1 MIMTSR
7 ALRTTR
13 IACALAALGA
23 SLSVQAQSG
32 HLYCLE
38 EGNYIAY
45 PAADDIAARMTFGNG
60 CIRDLSDGRAAVL
73 LPSAVEN
80 IDRVPRN
87 GSLRRH
93 AWGFLDPNGRVAIE
107 PIFEAVRDFRHGLAA
122 VQWQGKWGF
131 IDTNGRM
138 AVRPR
143 YDAVQDFV
151 EIGLAVATLDGR
163 PLLIDRQG
171 NPAGAPLEDIVRAIH
186 LSDGVPARATVQY
199 KEEYRSAT
207 GERRYGGTGVVIT
220 RPLGDKGLYI
230 ASNGEGKYGVVDQDW
245 KWVVEPVLDDIF
257 AQDGGSLA
265 TGYGPEGSV
274 MVTAEGKLIGADQ
287 QYESMNP
294 VGKAFYSAALPRR
307 AGFAVLDRNG
317 AVVAT
322 LTPDEGNASQR
333 HADTI
338 VYPSDGKLVALV
350 PGRTSPITLGPGLS
364 ATDEMD
370 GYVLFVDGSSRAA
383 GLLTPTGAWLH
394 EDTAP
399 AWLAD
404 TSRIQTRDG
413 NLWLSDAHGR
423 LLNVVD
429 QDGKALLKPETVQAI
444 QNQQLQPLPAGVP
457 GGPLGLLGQSHCHCD
472 DAQAGLLL
480 VDGTIVADPS
490 WTAVSPL
497 DDGDEGGDAAGL
509 AADQLRYAA
518 ETADGMLL
526 LDARGK
532 PVDLPAQ
539 QHIGQFR
546 HGYAQVY
553 GDGVV
558 RMIDR
563 AGKTYELPE
572 NFDTQ
577 VVAPGMVRFL
587 KTAADGAPWGL
598 YDFVA
603 GKELA
608 APAFRSIGEF
618 QDGQAV
624 ASLGPDRVGVI
635 DLQGRWILPASHH
648 AAERVNATLWRVSQ
662 AGAQK
667 DEYDRPAAVFNT
679 RGQALTAFLRGLQVG
694 DYGDGS
700 LSVGNSERRWIVS
713 PDGADALDMKDAD
726 YVRLG
731 NWMEI
736 RRADRQ
742 GYLNRQGSWQIE
754 PVPAAGTAFHGAPA
768 RALQANAR
776 STRVIDANG
785 KVLATLPDGE
795 WSWPNGSATLI
806 RHYTADSG
814 TMTDYTDL
822 AGKTR
827 LTVAGLASAYSE
839 GRAVTQVPG
848 GGVRWVDAKG
858 ALVGPAFDAL
868 GAMRDGLAAASD
880 DRRYGYVDGDGNFAI
895 PAAYRA
901 VSGFANQ
908 RAVVSTEDDSRIID
922 TSGQTLAQVRME
934 CGIRTLYGAAGQR
947 LWPLRMPQG
956 CKRPMASRAY

>member
-38 EGNYIAY
+38 DGNYTAY
-45 PAADDIAARMTFGNG
+45 PAADDIAARNPFGNG

-73 LPSAVEN
+73 LPSAIEN

-93 AWGFLDPNGRVAIE
+93 AWGFLDANGRVAIE

-131 IDTNGRM
+131 IDQNGRM

-151 EIGLAVATLDGR
+151 EVGLAVATLDGK
-163 PLLIDRQG
+163 PVLIDRQG

-199 KEEYRSAT
+199 KEEYRSTT
-207 GERRYGGTGVVIT
+207 GERRYGETGVVIT
-220 RPLGDKGLYI
+220 KPLGDKGLYI
-230 ASNGEGKYGVVDQDW
+230 ASNGEAKYGVVDKDW
-245 KWVVEPVLDDIF
+245 KWVVDPVLDDIF
-257 AQDGGSLA
+257 VQDGGAVA

-274 MVTAEGKLIGADQ
+274 MVTADGKLIGEDQ
-287 QYESMNP
+287 HYESMNP
-294 VGKAFYSAALPRR
+294 VGKAFWSAALPRR
-307 AGFAVLDRNG
+307 AGFAVLDRTG

-322 LTPDEGNASQR
+322 LTQDEGEASQR
-333 HADTI
+333 HANTI
-338 VYPSDGKLVALV
+338 VYPSGENLVALV
-350 PGRTSPITLGPGLS
+350 PGHASPITLGRGLS
-364 ATDEMD
+364 ATDELE
-370 GYVLFVDGSSRAA
+370 GYVVFVNGASQAA

-404 TSRIQTRDG
+404 TGRLDVRDG
-413 NLWLSDAHGR
+413 NLWMSDARGR

-429 QDGKALLKPETVQAI
+429 KDGKPLLKPETAQAL
-444 QNQQLQPLPAGVP
+444 QDQPLQPLPAGVP
-457 GGPLGLLGQSHCHCD
+457 GGPLGLLGQDHCHCGG
-472 DAQAGLLL
+472 AEAGAGLVLA
-480 VDGTIVADPS
+480 DGSIVTDPS
-490 WTAVSPL
+490 WTAVTPL
-497 DDGDEGGDAAGL
+497 DAGDDASL
-509 AADQLRYAA
+509 KADQLRYAA
-518 ETADGMLL
+518 ETAEGMVL

-539 QHIGQFR
+539 QHIGEFR

-553 GDGVV
+553 GNGVV

-563 AGKTYELPE
+563 AGKTYDLPE

-577 VVAPGMVRFL
+577 VVAPGVVRFL

-603 GKELA
+603 GKELFP
-608 APAFRSIGEF
+608 PAFRSIGEF
-618 QDGQAV
+618 QGGQAV
-624 ASLGPDRVGVI
+624 ASLGPTRVGVI
-635 DLQGRWILPASHH
+635 DMQGRWILPASHH
-648 AAERVNATLWRVSQ
+648 GAERVNETLWRVSQ
-662 AGAQK
+662 PGKQES
-667 DEYDRPAAVFNT
+667 EYERPAAVFNT

-700 LSVGNSERRWIVS
+700 ISAGNSQRRWIIS
-713 PDGADALDMKDAD
+713 PDGSDALDMKDAD
-726 YVRLG
+726 YIRLG
-731 NWMEI
+731 DWMEI

-742 GYLNRQGSWQIE
+742 GYLNGNGSWQIE
-754 PVPAAGTAFHGAPA
+754 PAAQAGTAFQGAPA
-768 RALQANAR
+768 RALSVDAAG
-776 STRVIDANG
+776 TRVIDANG
-785 KVLATLPDGE
+785 KVLATLPAGE
-795 WSWPNGSATLI
+795 WSWPRGSATLI
-806 RHYTADSG
+806 RHYTGDNG

-822 AGKTR
+822 AGKAR
-827 LTVAGLASAYSE
+827 LTVEGMASAYSE
-839 GRAVTQVPG
+839 GRAVSQVSG

-858 ALVGPAFDAL
+858 AMVGPAFDAL
-868 GAMRDGLAAASD
+868 GAMRGGLAPANA
-880 DRRYGYVDGDGNFAI
+880 DRRYGYVDSDGKFAI
-895 PAAYRA
+895 PAEYLA
-901 VSGFANQ
+901 VSGFADQ

-922 TSGQTLAQVRME
+922 AAGQTLAYVQMQ

-956 CKRPMASRAY
+956 CKRTAASRAY